1 MNGSLDGMGL
11 RLVARLANQLAGALS
26 VDAAQKRFTVA
37 FPRARRL
44 AIATKGGTIRVHV
57 DPRPPPQVD
66 NGLSLQITGPC
77 SGTSSGLSTLG

>member
-1 MNGSLDGMGL
+1 LRRNGDSIVLSVTDDGAPLAMNGSLDGMGL

-44 AIATKGGTIRVHV
+44 V
-57 DPRPPPQVD
+57 
-66 NGLSLQITGPC
+66 N
-77 SGTSSGLSTLG
+77 